1 VEERIQEL
9 IEDGTILID
18 TQQAVAGQ
26 VNGIAVYE
34 LGDYRFGRP
43 SRITARVSLGRG
55 QVMSIEREIQMSG
68 KIHSKGFAI
77 VSGYLNGKYGQER
90 PLALTASIG
99 FEQTYNEVD

>member
-9 IEDGTILID
+9 IEDGTILIG

-26 VNGIAVYE
+26 VNGISVYE

-55 QVMSIEREIQMSG
+55 QVVSIDREIQLSG
-68 KIHSKGFAI
+68 RLHNKGFAI
-77 VSGYLNGKYGQER
+77 VNGYLHGKYDQER
-90 PLALTASIG
+90 PLSLTAYIG
-99 FEQTYNEVD
+99 FAHTV